1 LTRGFLR
8 YSGDVSYVPL
18 EAWTIGGGFIMNN
31 TLKKLVQSENK
42 KLLTLV
48 LIFMGALVLSALIYS
63 LTGKGTMTEI
73 NYESISKMTFI
84 QIFGNSFKRNII
96 YFLAVIF
103 LTYIGQGNLIMI
115 LFGFI
120 SVYYGLSVIYIIR
133 TVGMEFKYFMLTFTD
148 YFIFF
153 PILLY
158 FTFISSSI
166 SKYTKKAKNIETI
179 SRKFDIIIA
188 GYIRVSL
195 FYLMIITAYSFVY
208 SFYILI
214 LSRLMVR

>member
-1 LTRGFLR
+1 MVNETA
-8 YSGDVSYVPL
+8 YASYVPFETLDGRL
-18 EAWTIGGGFIMNN
+18 EVCFMNN

>member
-1 LTRGFLR
+1 LR

>member
-1 LTRGFLR
+1 
-8 YSGDVSYVPL
+8 
-18 EAWTIGGGFIMNN
+18 MNN

-115 LFGFI
+115 LFGSI

>member
-1 LTRGFLR
+1 LVNETA
-8 YSGDVSYVPL
+8 YASYVPFETLDGRL
-18 EAWTIGGGFIMNN
+18 EVCFMNN

>member
-1 LTRGFLR
+1 
-8 YSGDVSYVPL
+8 
-18 EAWTIGGGFIMNN
+18 MNN
-31 TLKKLVQSENK
+31 TLKKLVKSENK
-42 KLLTLV
+42 KFIALI
-48 LIFMGALVLSALIYS
+48 LIFIGALILSALIYS
-63 LTGKGTMTEI
+63 LTGKGSLSEI
-73 NYESISKMTFI
+73 NYESISKMNFL
-84 QIFGNSFKRNII
+84 QIFGSSIKRNII

-103 LTYIGQGNLIMI
+103 LTYFGQGYLTMI

-133 TVGMEFKYFMLTFTD
+133 TVGMDLKYFMITFTD

-166 SKYTKKAKNIETI
+166 AKYTKKAKNIETI
-179 SRKFDIIIA
+179 SRKFDIIIS
-188 GYIRVSL
+188 GYLRISL
-195 FYLMIITAYSFVY
+195 FYLLIVTAYSFVY
-208 SFYILI
+208 SLYVLI

>member
-1 LTRGFLR
+1 
-8 YSGDVSYVPL
+8 
-18 EAWTIGGGFIMNN
+18 MNN
-31 TLKKLVQSENK
+31 TLKKLIKSENRRF
-42 KLLTLV
+42 
-48 LIFMGALVLSALIYS
+48 LIFIAILIVSLILSALIFA
-63 LTGKGTMTEI
+63 LTGKGTMTQI
-73 NYESISKMTFI
+73 KYESISHMSLSE
-84 QIFGNSFKRNII
+84 IFFMSFKRNII

-103 LTYIGQGNLIMI
+103 LTIIGQGNVSLA

-120 SVYYGLSVIYIIR
+120 SIYYGLSVIYIIR
-133 TVGMEFKYFMLTFTD
+133 TVGIDFKYFLLTFTD

-158 FTFISSSI
+158 FTFISNTI

-179 SRKFDIIIA
+179 SRKFDIIIYS
-188 GYIRVSL
+188 YIRISV
-195 FYLMIITAYSFVY
+195 FYLLIVTVYTILY

>member
-1 LTRGFLR
+1 M
-8 YSGDVSYVPL
+8 YPL
-18 EAWTIGGGFIMNN
+18 SHMRDTDSTWEVFMNN
-31 TLKKLVQSENK
+31 TLKRLVKSENK
-42 KLLTLV
+42 KFLTLI
-48 LIFMGALVLSALIYS
+48 LILIVALILSALIYS
-63 LTGKGTMTEI
+63 LTGKGTMREI
-73 NYESISKMTFI
+73 NYESISKMTFM
-84 QIFGNSFKRNII
+84 QIFWNSLKRNII
-96 YFLAVIF
+96 YFLAVIV
-103 LTYIGQGNLIMI
+103 LTYLGQGNLTMI

-188 GYIRVSL
+188 GYIKVSV
-195 FYLMIITAYSFVY
+195 FYLLIVTAYSFVY
-208 SFYILI
+208 SFYVLV

>member
-1 LTRGFLR
+1 
-8 YSGDVSYVPL
+8 
-18 EAWTIGGGFIMNN
+18 MNN

-42 KLLTLV
+42 RFLTLV
-48 LIFMGALVLSALIYS
+48 LIFIGALVLSALIYS

-103 LTYIGQGNLIMI
+103 LTYIGQGNLIII

>member
-1 LTRGFLR
+1 
-8 YSGDVSYVPL
+8 
-18 EAWTIGGGFIMNN
+18 MNN

>member
-1 LTRGFLR
+1 
-8 YSGDVSYVPL
+8 V
-18 EAWTIGGGFIMNN
+18 
-31 TLKKLVQSENK
+31 KSENK
-42 KLLTLV
+42 KFIALI
-48 LIFMGALVLSALIYS
+48 LIFIGALILSALIYS
-63 LTGKGTMTEI
+63 LTGKGSLSEI
-73 NYESISKMTFI
+73 NYESISKMNFL
-84 QIFGNSFKRNII
+84 QIFGSSIKRNII

-103 LTYIGQGNLIMI
+103 LTYFGQGYLTMI

-133 TVGMEFKYFMLTFTD
+133 TVGMDLKYFMLTFTD

-166 SKYTKKAKNIETI
+166 AKYTKKAKNIETI
-179 SRKFDIIIA
+179 SRKFDIIIS
-188 GYIRVSL
+188 GYLRISL
-195 FYLMIITAYSFVY
+195 FYLLIVTAYSFVY
-208 SFYILI
+208 SLYVLI